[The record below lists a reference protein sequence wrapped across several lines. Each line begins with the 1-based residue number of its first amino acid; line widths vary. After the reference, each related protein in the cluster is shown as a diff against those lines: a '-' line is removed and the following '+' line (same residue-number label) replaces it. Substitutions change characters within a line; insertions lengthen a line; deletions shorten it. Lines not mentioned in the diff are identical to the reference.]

1 MPGSTFMPPFNGD
14 IPGQAVSPYV
24 TVGILVAGFVGGLVI
39 VIAVILFCKFCL
51 KKDKGL
57 GRQSTSDSRQA
68 SDRERRSKPL
78 QRYETIN
85 SDVFSEP
92 STGSME
98 GIPISPR
105 KVYDTR
111 SVERFPADVEDIDET
126 TKLKSDFDKVS
137 YHEGVEEEGGHL
149 PPHQTEDTPA
159 EKSGRYTEG
168 DFHHLKKSRID
179 KNIRKQCSLGPPF
192 QGQEMSSPTTPD
204 RRQSDFYMEDEYIG
218 SPKPEPFIST
228 SAVMSL
234 GDSPSPTDSAP
245 LHREVAVEIHYQS
258 RGRNGSVGSGRSG
271 RSVGSEGSG
280 GRVLN
285 GGSEGRL
292 GSSGSGGGLGSS
304 GSGGRLGSSG
314 SGGRLG
320 SSGSGGGGG
329 RSGSGGSINNV
340 SGAVCL
346 SKGESRRHSL
356 GLGGSSAPK
365 AEREKRVRSHSHS
378 LDTNRIFEKM
388 NERKVK
394 SFEDIVD
401 YDVLKITEFKGP
413 FYNTDFD
420 VISELNSPDTCKVRY
435 NDTGSIEI
443 LNEDQ
448 LDQMDMYGELDSIRV
463 DSDDTDTLNGTQK
476 YRELWNLRTTF
487 EEEEECSDTIRMED
501 MTSPDQSPDGEVP
514 NSYTTSFESNTES
527 VPYAECVEKRCS
539 PHSGDCNPNS
549 GCHQLHPSHYENR
562 RQNYKN
568 ILAKR
573 LQRKPPNASADNS
586 FDSIET
592 VDTDGEVSDT
602 SRPEVTTTSF
612 ESTTDNT
619 DSTTESQ
626 NHKLIQ
632 MKADSGYKSMETQ
645 SPYIKRT
652 HSTSEI
658 EVLEEGNSPEHPARI
673 YTHSYSLPEAGTSK
687 EGYGR
692 RSKYFE
698 RRNGKTA
705 SKKRREYSRERQ
717 IVQIYE
723 SINEPETDSR
733 SDQPSGD
740 SFEETDTP
748 SKSSLFSR
756 FFKSHRESKE
766 RIMMRDFSVD
776 QKTYKVF
783 QEFVRYD
790 PSLESCGSGRHRS
803 PRFTRHRLQRKHTDP
818 IYFEERRRNRL
829 TPELRS
835 ASLGSDSSASS
846 ARRLSPQDSI
856 EEEDYDKVREA
867 EEKEGWS
874 LEQAS
879 RDTAG
884 RQSLS
889 VSVHDIPV
897 IHLPEEEAC
906 TSADV

>member
-1 MPGSTFMPPFNGD
+1 
-14 IPGQAVSPYV
+14 
-24 TVGILVAGFVGGLVI
+24 
-39 VIAVILFCKFCL
+39 
-51 KKDKGL
+51 
-57 GRQSTSDSRQA
+57 
-68 SDRERRSKPL
+68 
-78 QRYETIN
+78 
-85 SDVFSEP
+85 
-92 STGSME
+92 
-98 GIPISPR
+98 
-105 KVYDTR
+105 
-111 SVERFPADVEDIDET
+111 
-126 TKLKSDFDKVS
+126 
-137 YHEGVEEEGGHL
+137 
-149 PPHQTEDTPA
+149 
-159 EKSGRYTEG
+159 
-168 DFHHLKKSRID
+168 
-179 KNIRKQCSLGPPF
+179 
-192 QGQEMSSPTTPD
+192 MSSPTTPD
-204 RRQSDFYMEDEYIG
+204 RRHSDFYMEDEYIG

-234 GDSPSPTDSAP
+234 GDSPSPTDTAP
-245 LHREVAVEIHYQS
+245 LHREVAVEIHHNG
-258 RGRNGSVGSGRSG
+258 RGRNGSGGSVGSCRSG
-271 RSVGSEGSG
+271 RSVGSDGSG
-280 GRVLN
+280 GRI
-285 GGSEGRL
+285 
-292 GSSGSGGGLGSS
+292 GSSGSGGRQRSS

-320 SSGSGGGGG
+320 SSGSGGRLG
-329 RSGSGGSINNV
+329 SFGSGGSIN
-340 SGAVCL
+340 SGGGVCQ
-346 SKGESRRHSL
+346 SNNESRRHSL
-356 GLGGSSAPK
+356 GFGGSVAPK
-365 AEREKRVRSHSHS
+365 AERRVRSHSHS
-378 LDTNRIFEKM
+378 LDTNRIFERV

-448 LDQMDMYGELDSIRV
+448 LDEMDMYGELDTIRV

-501 MTSPDQSPDGEVP
+501 MMSPDQSPDGEVP

-539 PHSGDCNPNS
+539 PHSGDCPQNS

-592 VDTDGEVSDT
+592 VDTDGDVSDT

-632 MKADSGYKSMETQ
+632 MKADSGYKSLETQ
-645 SPYIKRT
+645 SPYVKRT

-658 EVLEEGNSPEHPARI
+658 EVLEEVGSPEPCARI

-687 EGYGR
+687 EAYGR

-740 SFEETDTP
+740 SFEETHTP

-756 FFKSHRESKE
+756 FFKSHREPKE
-766 RIMMRDFSVD
+766 RIMMRDLSVD

-790 PSLESCGSGRHRS
+790 PSLETTRSSRHRS

-835 ASLGSDSSASS
+835 TSLGSDSSASS

-867 EEKEGWS
+867 EEEEGWS
-874 LEQAS
+874 PEQAS
-879 RDTAG
+879 REAVG
-884 RQSLS
+884 RQSLT

-906 TSADV
+906 TAADV